1 MRKSTGAIGSRFAW
15 FLIVICFA
23 CGLFLVMAHYRGIE
37 PPKALPPAPEGLVKS
52 SDLAK
57 KAAVLPKT
65 PQKTSAAA
73 KGGKPFQKREMNL
86 GTREEILAKGG
97 SVRIA
102 LVVDDLGF
110 SKEGP
115 KRLAHLKLPLTWSIL
130 PYQRETLESARL
142 AESKHIPY
150 LLHLPMQAEVD
161 GPKGPFLVGVG
172 LPDELLARRV
182 ESALDSLPG
191 AVGVNNHRGSRATAD
206 RHTMEVVME
215 VIARHRLFFLDSRTS
230 SKSVAEEVA
239 REKGVRTLGNALFLD
254 NDPSEERIA
263 SEFDTL
269 IRRAR
274 HRGYAV
280 AICHVRP
287 TTLEFLEQLDGN
299 RPSGVVFVT
308 LPDLVSILDSPRSAD
323 QGKDQGNTKVD

>member
-15 FLIVICFA
+15 FLIAICFA
-23 CGLFLVMAHYRGIE
+23 CGILLVMAHYRGLE
-37 PPKALPPAPEGLVKS
+37 PPKALLPAPEGLVKS
-52 SDLAK
+52 AELSPK
-57 KAAVLPKT
+57 TAVLPKT
-65 PQKTSAAA
+65 PKKTSEAA
-73 KGGKPFQKREMNL
+73 KTERPSEKREMNL
-86 GTREEILAKGG
+86 GTREETLARGG
-97 SVRIA
+97 PVRIA

-115 KRLAHLKLPLTWSIL
+115 ERLARLKLPLTWSIL
-130 PYQRETLESARL
+130 PYQRETLASARL

-172 LPDELLARRV
+172 LPDELLERRV

-206 RHTMEVVME
+206 RHAMEVVME

-230 SKSVAEEVA
+230 PKSVAEEVA
-239 REKGVRTLGNALFLD
+239 REKGVRALGNALFLD
-254 NDPSEERIA
+254 NDPSEDRIA
-263 SEFDTL
+263 REFDTL
-269 IRRAR
+269 IRGAH

-287 TTLEFLEQLDGN
+287 TTLEFLEHLDDN

-308 LPDLVSILDSPRSAD
+308 LPDLISTLDSPRSAD
-323 QGKDQGNTKVD
+323 PGNEKVD